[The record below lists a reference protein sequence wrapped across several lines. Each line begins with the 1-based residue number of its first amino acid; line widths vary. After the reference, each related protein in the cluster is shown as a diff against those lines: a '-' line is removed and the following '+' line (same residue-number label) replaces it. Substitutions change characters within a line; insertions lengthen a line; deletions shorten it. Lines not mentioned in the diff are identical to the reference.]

1 MRRIKVPAESKTAS
15 KATRDF
21 FEILDHSGVPRPIVA
36 EKAGIHVNNFYGWKN
51 GRISA
56 TITNMEAALAVL
68 GMGILHPPDSA
79 PTALA
84 AAFCRTW
91 MIVTI
96 RPRPSSSR
104 CTSPSRIS
112 ICRHTPSSKTQP

>member
-36 EKAGIHVNNFYGWKN
+36 EKAGIHVNNFYGWMN

-68 GMGILHPPDSA
+68 GME
-79 PTALA
+79 
-84 AAFCRTW
+84 FC
-91 MIVTI
+91 I
-96 RPRPSSSR
+96 RPIQRR
-104 CTSPSRIS
+104 
-112 ICRHTPSSKTQP
+112 QPWQRLLSDLDDRDDQTKAVILKMHKPFAHLDL